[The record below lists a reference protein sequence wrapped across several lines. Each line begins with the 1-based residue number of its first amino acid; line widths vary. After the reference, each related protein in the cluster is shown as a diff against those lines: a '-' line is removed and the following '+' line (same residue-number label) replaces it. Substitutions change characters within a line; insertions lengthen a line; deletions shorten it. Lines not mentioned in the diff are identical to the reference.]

1 MSKLVGDVCM
11 VTGAGAGIGRAIA
24 RRLASDGA
32 RVAVTDI
39 DPKAATE
46 TADLI
51 KKDGNLAFASTLDV
65 TKNDS
70 VKETVDRIV
79 AELGPVNILVNNAGV
94 STMNWALELTEKEW
108 DYNFDV
114 NVKGVFLVS
123 QYIGRQMVEG
133 GKGGRIIT
141 IASID
146 AKRGAPLLAHY
157 AASKWAVV
165 GFCRTLALELAPHN
179 INVNCVCPGYVRT
192 SMQKRE
198 IEWEARLKGST
209 MEEIAKSYIQDVPLG
224 RLQEPEDVAS
234 VVSFLAS
241 KDSSY
246 ITAQAINVSGGFINH

>member
-11 VTGAGAGIGRAIA
+11 VTGAGSGIGRAIA
-24 RRLASDGA
+24 RRLASDNA
-32 RVAVTDI
+32 KVAVTDI
-39 DPKAATE
+39 NLEDATE
-46 TADLI
+46 TTNLI
-51 KKDGNLAFASTLDV
+51 KKDGNFAFASMLDV

-70 VKETVDRIV
+70 IKETVDRIV
-79 AELGPVNILVNNAGV
+79 ADLGPINILVNNAGV

-114 NVKGVFLVS
+114 NTKGVFLVS
-123 QYIGRQMVEG
+123 QYVGRQMVKE

-198 IEWEARLKGST
+198 IEWEARLKDST
-209 MEEIAKSYIQDVPLG
+209 IEEISKSYIKDVPLG